1 MVYNNVTNTL
11 RNWCNEM
18 THRYSNEYQI
28 ERTRSGQS
36 VRFLSY
42 LVTAELSYKLGSI
55 IDKDYP
61 FFEAYRNAIL
71 ELIPIHINHTLK
83 KELGKIE
90 TYYVQRA
97 ESAFLE
103 YLDSVLADCP
113 SPNVPYCRIIQGP
126 EAISIADH
134 FYESW
139 KYDTTYW
146 YPLNGMSGNEMLFIS
161 PKRIEPYLGAIRQ
174 LLGLPQNHIYE
185 YGEARY
191 DRLHCAEVEELENY
205 SGCETAYCPKDFS
218 WIIYF
223 SHENTV
229 TFAGTIVPQI
239 KEILRSE
246 MEHWNRFEWDD

>member
-18 THRYSNEYQI
+18 THRYSEEYRL
-28 ERTRSGQS
+28 ERTRIGQS

-42 LVTAELSYKLGSI
+42 LVTAELSYKLGTL

-61 FFEAYRNAIL
+61 SFESFRNAVL
-71 ELIPIHINHTLK
+71 ELIPIHIDHTLK

-97 ESAFLE
+97 ESAFRE
-103 YLDSVLADCP
+103 YMDSVSPDCP
-113 SPNVPYCRIIQGP
+113 SPNVPYYRIIHGE
-126 EAISIADH
+126 EANNVANR
-134 FYESW
+134 FYETW
-139 KYDTTYW
+139 RYDTTYW
-146 YPLNGMSGNEMLFIS
+146 YPLNGMSEDDKLFIS
-161 PKRIEPYLGAIRQ
+161 PKRIKPYLQEIHQ
-174 LLGLPQNHIYE
+174 LLGLPQDHIYE
-185 YGEARY
+185 YGEAWYGRP
-191 DRLHCAEVEELENY
+191 HCAEVDELEDF

-218 WIIYF
+218 WIIYY

-239 KEILRSE
+239 KEILRLE
-246 MEHWNRFEWDD
+246 TEHWNRFEWDD

>member
-1 MVYNNVTNTL
+1 MVFNNVTNTL

-18 THRYSNEYQI
+18 TLHYSNEYQL
-28 ERTRSGQS
+28 ERTRAGQS
-36 VRFLSY
+36 LRFLSY
-42 LVTAELSYKLGSI
+42 LVTAELSYKLGTI

-61 FFEAYRNAIL
+61 SFEIYRNAVL
-71 ELIPIHINHTLK
+71 ELIPIHIDHALK

-97 ESAFLE
+97 ESAFRE
-103 YLDSVLADCP
+103 YMDSVLSDCP
-113 SPNVPYCRIIQGP
+113 SPGVPYCRIIRGS
-126 EAISIADH
+126 EANSIADH
-134 FYESW
+134 FYEAW

-146 YPLNGMSGNEMLFIS
+146 YPLNSMSGKDMLFIS
-161 PKRIEPYLGAIRQ
+161 PKRIEPYLGTIRQ

-185 YGEARY
+185 YGESVY
-191 DRLHCAEVEELENY
+191 DNPHCAEVDELGDY
-205 SGCETAYCPKDFS
+205 SGCESAFCPKDFS